1 MTTKRIYLDHNATA
15 PVRPEAAAAVAHA
28 LTLTGNPS
36 SVHGEGRRALALIE
50 GARAEVASLVGA
62 KTNEVIF
69 TSGGTEAAN
78 LALHLAKTSLG
89 IERLIISAIEHDC
102 IRAPALASGLPLDI
116 LPVDANGVAD
126 LAALEAL
133 LAKPGKALVAL
144 MHANN
149 ETGVIQ
155 PVSEAATLAHAA
167 GALLL
172 ADTIQTAGRLSVDMK
187 ALGADM
193 ILLSA
198 HKLGGPQGVGALVIR
213 ASLPFESF
221 IKGGG
226 QEKRRR
232 AGTENLSG
240 IAGFG
245 VAARLVRDENMSADL
260 RDYMEAELRRAVPD
274 ISIFGAHAP
283 RLANTSLF
291 AASGLASET
300 LIVALDLDRLAVS
313 AGSAC
318 SSGKVA
324 RSHVLS
330 AMGVSD
336 DLAGA
341 AIRVSLG
348 RETTKED
355 IDHLVTSWTRY
366 VKRASD
372 KVKNTNTGASSP
384 ALAEVEH

>member
-1 MTTKRIYLDHNATA
+1 MTKRIYLDHNATA

-36 SVHGEGRRALALIE
+36 SVHAEGRRALALIE
-50 GARAEVASLVGA
+50 DARIEVAALVGA

-102 IRAPALASGLPLDI
+102 VRAPALASGLVVDI
-116 LPVDANGVAD
+116 LPVDENGIAD
-126 LAALEAL
+126 LAALETL

-155 PVSEAATLAHAA
+155 PVAEAAALAHAV

-172 ADTIQTAGRLSVDMK
+172 ADTIQTAGRLAVDMK
-187 ALGADM
+187 TLGADM
-193 ILLSA
+193 LLLSA
-198 HKLGGPQGVGALVIR
+198 HKIGGPQGTGALMIR
-213 ASLPFESF
+213 ASLPYESF
-221 IKGGG
+221 IRGGG

-245 VAARLVRDENMSADL
+245 VAAHLARHETLTSEL
-260 RDYMEAELRRAVPD
+260 RDYMEVELRKAVPHV
-274 ISIFGAHAP
+274 SIFGEEAP
-283 RLANTSLF
+283 RLNNTSLF
-291 AASGLASET
+291 AVSGLASET
-300 LIVALDLDRLAVS
+300 VIVALDLDGLAVS

-348 RETTKED
+348 HETTKED

-366 VKRASD
+366 VKRAAL
-372 KVKNTNTGASSP
+372 KNNTNASASP
-384 ALAEVEH
+384 AFAEAEH

>member
-1 MTTKRIYLDHNATA
+1 MTKRIYLDHNATA

-28 LTLTGNPS
+28 LALTGNPS
-36 SVHGEGRRALALIE
+36 SVHAEGRAALALIE
-50 GARAEVASLVGA
+50 DARTHVANLVGA

-102 IRAPALASGLPLDI
+102 VSAPALASELPLDI
-116 LPVDANGVAD
+116 LLVDKNGVAD
-126 LAALEAL
+126 LRVLETL

-155 PVSEAATLAHAA
+155 PVAEAAALAHAA

-172 ADTIQTAGRLSVDMK
+172 ADTVQTVGRLVVDMK

-193 ILLSA
+193 LLLSA
-198 HKLGGPQGVGALVIR
+198 HKIGGPQGAGALVIR
-213 ASLPFESF
+213 AALPYEPF
-221 IKGGG
+221 IRGGG

-232 AGTENLSG
+232 AGTENVAG

-245 VAARLVRDENMSADL
+245 VAARFARDENMVADL
-260 RDYMEAELRRAVPD
+260 RDYMEAELRKAVPD
-274 ISIFGAHAP
+274 VLIFGEGAP
-283 RLANTSLF
+283 RLSNTSLF
-291 AASGLASET
+291 AAQGLVSET
-300 LIVALDLDRLAVS
+300 LIVALDLDGLAVS

-336 DLAGA
+336 DLASA
-341 AIRVSLG
+341 AIRVSIG
-348 RETTKED
+348 RETTKKD
-355 IDHLVTSWTRY
+355 IDHLVASWTAY
-366 VKRASD
+366 VKRAAQ
-372 KVKNTNTGASSP
+372 KNNTNASASP
-384 ALAEVEH
+384 ALAEAEH

>member
-1 MTTKRIYLDHNATA
+1 MTKRIYLDHNATA
-15 PVRPEAAAAVAHA
+15 PVRSEAAAAVAHA

-36 SVHGEGRRALALIE
+36 SVHAEGRRALALIE
-50 GARAEVASLVGA
+50 EARADVAALVGA

-102 IRAPALASGLPLDI
+102 IRASAESSGLALDS
-116 LPVDANGVAD
+116 LPVDENGVAD
-126 LAALEAL
+126 LNALETL
-133 LAKPGKALVAL
+133 LAKSGKALVAL

-155 PVSEAATLAHAA
+155 PVAEAAALAHAA

-172 ADTIQTAGRLSVDMK
+172 TDTIQTVGRITVDMK
-187 ALGADM
+187 SLGAD
-193 ILLSA
+193 LLLVSA
-198 HKLGGPQGVGALVIR
+198 HKIGGPQGTGALIIR
-213 ASLPFESF
+213 AALPYDSF
-221 IKGGG
+221 IRGGG

-232 AGTENLSG
+232 AGTENVSG

-245 VAARLVRDENMSADL
+245 IAARLARHENMSADL
-260 RDYMEAELRRAVPD
+260 RNYLETELRKAVPD
-274 ISIFGAHAP
+274 VRVFGEKVP
-283 RLANTSLF
+283 RLNNTSLF
-291 AASGLASET
+291 AASGLVSET
-300 LIVALDLDRLAVS
+300 LMVALDLDGLAVS

-336 DLAGA
+336 ELAGA

-348 RETTKED
+348 RDTTKED
-355 IDHLVTSWTRY
+355 IDHLVASWSRY
-366 VKRASD
+366 VRRAADKR
-372 KVKNTNTGASSP
+372 NTNTSASSP